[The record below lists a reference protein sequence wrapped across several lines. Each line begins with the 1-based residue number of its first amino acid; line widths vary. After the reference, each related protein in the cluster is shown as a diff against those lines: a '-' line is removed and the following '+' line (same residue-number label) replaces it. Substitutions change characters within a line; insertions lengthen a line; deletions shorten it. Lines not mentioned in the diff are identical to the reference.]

1 MALNFAPPR
10 TGPSVGNWVGQ
21 QMGGM
26 GRYQPSPY
34 EANMANIMT
43 PNTPQSAEFKE
54 RQLWQQIGDFPQASR
69 AKVEKAVTAVNM
81 ARDIDAFEAM
91 KEYKKQKA
99 LLIGPE
105 IQAFDMLLAKLEPGY
120 QERKSQ
126 MFPPSPSGRGTQE
139 YPHRPQGGY
148 EDLETKYKRER
159 GITSSQEY
167 PHRPQEELEAEYQRG
182 RSPMGGMNPQ
192 RLPSNPM
199 ANQILAQGLGM
210 GGGGGRAFGAPGQLL
225 PKAEMHRGV
234 APGLGMKPPQAQPRP
249 NVAMESARSAL
260 VDHLNEL
267 KKEDVSGFSKSAK
280 QSWESAKS
288 VLADQIRELEH
299 LAVSEAAPDKSNIS
313 QEWTKALWGKP
324 DIGEPS
330 EPEKPRI
337 EFYAR
342 KLLAKNPNMT
352 YEEFEKAMRK
362 EFGDIDLSVIK

>member
-1 MALNFAPPR
+1 MALNFASPR
-10 TGPSVGNWVGQ
+10 AGPSVGNWVGQ

-91 KEYKKQKA
+91 KEYRKQKA

-139 YPHRPQGGY
+139 YPHRPQ
-148 EDLETKYKRER
+148 
-159 GITSSQEY
+159 
-167 PHRPQEELEAEYQRG
+167 EELEAEYQRG

-192 RLPSNPM
+192 GGPFGPMGLGHYRNDPQVIASMQNRRPTPQSNPA

-330 EPEKPRI
+330 EPEKPKI

-342 KLLAKNPNMT
+342 KLLTKNPNMT